1 VSRDR
6 LTPGD
11 NFKSHGWEGRRDVV
25 GRAGH
30 GGFRRPFNPHAR
42 PPRRSVL
49 LPLLRAPARPCIRV
63 YAAAVSRVVP
73 MHRSS
78 ARWRARVASNPLLV
92 DALIALGLTLFS
104 LLSVAGRA
112 PGIGNSDPLSV
123 SLLMLQTLPLVLRRR
138 YPLGVLIVITIATVG
153 HGILATGPTLNSTV
167 GGLVAVYTVAELC
180 DRRQSAAALVGV
192 GVSVGALII
201 GKGGVP
207 GGLSSLIQSE
217 LVIVI
222 VWLLGSWSRERR
234 EHLDVAEKRAL
245 LAEREREV
253 QAERAVAEER
263 TRIARELHDVIA
275 HHVSVIVIQA
285 GAGLRSIDRRP
296 AEARGALVAIDENGR
311 RALADMRR
319 MLGVLGRSETPASE
333 SGTIVP
339 GTDPTDGLAPM
350 PSMDR
355 LGELL
360 EHVRA
365 AGMPVEL
372 AVTGD
377 PRPLDPGVELSA
389 YRIIQEA
396 LTNSLKH
403 ARGARARVDVRYEPA
418 ALEVEV
424 QDDGGQAARDGNRA
438 AVPAGTGH
446 GLIGMRER
454 AALFGGRLEAGPV
467 GRGFRVAAW
476 LPLEPQPGNAG

>member
-1 VSRDR
+1 
-6 LTPGD
+6 
-11 NFKSHGWEGRRDVV
+11 
-25 GRAGH
+25 
-30 GGFRRPFNPHAR
+30 
-42 PPRRSVL
+42 
-49 LPLLRAPARPCIRV
+49 
-63 YAAAVSRVVP
+63 
-73 MHRSS
+73 MHPSS
-78 ARWRARVASNPLLV
+78 ARWRARIASNPLLV

-104 LLSVAGRA
+104 LVSVAAGA
-112 PGIGNSDPLSV
+112 PNIGNRDPLSLA
-123 SLLMLQTLPLVLRRR
+123 LLVLQTLPLVLRRR
-138 YPLGVLIVITIATVG
+138 YPMGVLGVITVATVC
-153 HGILATGPTLNSTV
+153 HGLLATGPTLDSTL
-167 GGLVAVYTVAELC
+167 GGLVALYTVAELC
-180 DRRQSAAALVGV
+180 DRRTSAAGLVVV
-192 GVSVGALII
+192 GGSIGALIL

-207 GGLSSLIQSE
+207 GGLSSLVQSE

-234 EHLDVAEKRAL
+234 QRLDMVENRAL
-245 LAEREREV
+245 LAEREQEA

-319 MLGVLGRSETPASE
+319 MLGVLGRSEAPAS
-333 SGTIVP
+333 SGDAAGP
-339 GTDPTDGLAPM
+339 GGGPADGLAPM
-350 PSMDR
+350 PGLDR

-372 AVTGD
+372 AVAGD

-403 ARGARARVDVRYEPA
+403 APGARARVDVRYEAA
-418 ALEVEV
+418 ALEVSV
-424 QDDGGQAARDGNRA
+424 QDDGGQAAHDGHRA
-438 AVPAGTGH
+438 AVPTGTGH

-467 GRGFRVAAW
+467 GRGFRVSAS
-476 LPLEPQPGNAG
+476 LPLEPHLEHAG